1 VNLAK
6 VGDLQDGPV
15 GLDGISEAGGERHHD
30 PSDRG
35 AQGNHRG
42 RIAGLAA
49 LDPGDFGTGGDL
61 VSGRSLQVDEA
72 PRDAAAHHRGPGR
85 DRLDP
90 AKGEEGFLKGR
101 LLGDHGLESEILDSS
116 LIENH
121 GVSRGPTRDGQ
132 QEREEKEGE
141 RLHLDTVEVARPG

>member
-1 VNLAK
+1 VDLAK
-6 VGDLQDGPV
+6 VSDLEEGSI
-15 GLDGISEAGGERHHD
+15 GLDGITEAGGKRHHD

-61 VSGRSLQVDEA
+61 VSGRDLQVDEA
-72 PRDAAAHHRGPGR
+72 PRDAAAHDRGPAR

-101 LLGDHGLESEILDSS
+101 LLGDHGLESEILDSG
-116 LIENH
+116 LIEDH
-121 GVSRGPTRDGQ
+121 GVARGPDRDGQ
-132 QEREEKEGE
+132 QEREEKN
-141 RLHLDTVEVARPG
+141 